1 MKGRAWK
8 GQAVIAPW
16 PFQKGVGLGRAISDD
31 PLTLPKRKG
40 KEKASS
46 DNPLALRKEKV
57 QGRVSGNDPLA
68 LPEGKILGR
77 RKPPSPSRKDGPG
90 DYAVQHPRKF
100 LELLSTK
107 KKNM

>member
-16 PFQKGVGLGRAISDD
+16 PSQKGVGLGRAISDD

-46 DNPLALRKEKV
+46 ENPLALRKEKV

-77 RKPPSPSRKDGPG
+77 ASPLALPKRMGL
-90 DYAVQHPRKF
+90 VIT
-100 LELLSTK
+100 LCSTRGSS
-107 KKNM
+107 